1 MKNLYSLLL
10 FLPLFTLGQQTLFN
24 CDGVD
29 ISNQSYSVEADDNVN
44 HTLTWNIYEFGTN
57 NSVSTAIMTNQNTEN
72 VIIDWS
78 AVPPGTYTLEFM
90 ETNTVVPC
98 SGTEELTVIIEDGS
112 FSATAIVTNV
122 CEGTTEEQ
130 APTITLSETLSS
142 VSYDWGSA
150 SPNGTDLA
158 VLALSE
164 MVPSYNGTPISA
176 NTPLQGSVIITN
188 EDNQC
193 TFTLT
198 TDFYNVVPNPDPSAI
213 TF

>member
-10 FLPLFTLGQQTLFN
+10 FLPLFSLGQQTLFN

-29 ISNQSYSVEADDNVN
+29 ISNQSYSVTPSDASND
-44 HTLTWNIYEFGTN
+44 LLW
-57 NSVSTAIMTNQNTEN
+57 SVSDQSGIDITVSVLTSGQNTDEA
-72 VIIDWS
+72 IINWS
-78 AVPPGTYTLEFM
+78 GVSAGVYTIQFT
-90 ETNTVVPC
+90 ETNTAVPC
-98 SGTEELTVIIEDGS
+98 EGSELLTVTIEDGS
-112 FSATAIVTNV
+112 FSATASVVDV

-130 APTITLSETLSS
+130 APTITLTPTLSN
-142 VSYDWGSA
+142 VSYAWGSA
-150 SPNGTDLA
+150 STDNTDSA
-158 VLALSE
+158 VLALSA
-164 MVPSYNGTPISA
+164 MNPAYDGGSITTD
-176 NTPLQGSVIITN
+176 TPLEGTVTITN